1 MQTLTIVENSNAD
14 LKEKLKV
21 EEQQRK
27 SAKAAL
33 KGAETQVESQ
43 RKLANDIK
51 GQLVTTK
58 EQIEIGRAHV

>member
-1 MQTLTIVENSNAD
+1 MKN
-14 LKEKLKV
+14 

-27 SAKAAL
+27 SAEAAL
-33 KGAETQVESQ
+33 KGAETQAESR

-58 EQIEIGRAHV
+58 EQIAVLRQQLERLTSLKT